1 MADNFEKLTE
11 RARRVLWLA
20 QDEARWLNHSSIGTE
35 HLLFGLVRDTECWAA
50 RDLRSL
56 GVRLTDVR
64 AALKRMGGRQH
75 LAGRDEIELSH
86 DAKLVLER
94 AAGEMQRFDDFYL
107 GPEHL
112 LLGLLDE
119 PQCGGAKLLMTLGVD
134 LEQLRQRIMVG
145 VNHHASAVAPV
156 NPHPTLGDLL
166 RVIPIAETQTQA
178 RLAITLRSLA
188 VYAHGV
194 VIHIRFVSEESL
206 PILGSIRWPRPNLLA
221 TDEFGNPYAGR
232 ICGLT
237 TMARPGPY
245 DRPAWYFGFLLDPA
259 LAPEASELEV
269 TIMERASWTFTIRLP
284 REEEQ
289 LR

>member
-1 MADNFEKLTE
+1 MADNFEKLTV

-50 RDLRSL
+50 RDLRSV

-64 AALKRMGGRQH
+64 GALKRMEGPREP
-75 LAGRDEIELSH
+75 AGRDEIELSH
-86 DAKLVLER
+86 DAKQVLKR

-119 PQCGGAKLLMTLGVD
+119 PQCGGATLLMTLGVD

-166 RVIPIAETQTQA
+166 RVIPIAETQIQA
-178 RLAITLRSLA
+178 RLAVTLRSLA

-194 VIHIRFVSEESL
+194 VIHTRFVSEES
-206 PILGSIRWPRPNLLA
+206 PPVPGATRWPRPELRA
-221 TDEFGNPYAGR
+221 QDEFGNPYAGS
-232 ICGLT
+232 ISVLT
-237 TMARPGPY
+237 MMRPGRN

-269 TIMERASWTFTIRLP
+269 TITERATWTFAISLP
-284 REEEQ
+284 QEEQ

>member
-1 MADNFEKLTE
+1 MADNFEKLTV
-11 RARRVLWLA
+11 RARRVLSLA
-20 QDEARWLNHSSIGTE
+20 QEEARWLNHSSIGTE

-64 AALKRMGGRQH
+64 GALKRMGSRRH
-75 LAGRDEIELSH
+75 PAGCDEIELSH
-86 DAKLVLER
+86 DAKLMLEH
-94 AAGEMQRFDDFYL
+94 AAGEMQRLDDFCL

-119 PQCGGAKLLMTLGVD
+119 PQCGGAVLLMTLGVD

-156 NPHPTLGDLL
+156 NPHPSLGDLL
-166 RVIPIAETQTQA
+166 RVIPIKETQTQA
-178 RLAITLRSLA
+178 RLTVTLRLLA

-194 VIHIRFVSEESL
+194 VIHTRFVPEEPL
-206 PILGSIRWPRPNLLA
+206 PISPPIKFKWPHPKLRAKDDLGG
-221 TDEFGNPYAGR
+221 TYAGS

-237 TMARPGPY
+237 
-245 DRPAWYFGFLLDPA
+245 
-259 LAPEASELEV
+259 
-269 TIMERASWTFTIRLP
+269 
-284 REEEQ
+284 
-289 LR
+289 